1 MGVATVPRP
10 GGVSE
15 GAPGARRWYHRQMP
29 SCALCENVQPDGDG
43 CDVCGRP
50 FPARQRNEVAVEP
63 LEDMEA
69 TLLPSTGNG
78 GEALAFEDLES
89 TGVDPVMIVADA
101 MEGLETTSVEGTP
114 GGGPSTE
121 SIIAICRY
129 CRTPG
134 FPGEAFCAHC
144 GMRLP
149 AVAGPQAT
157 ALEVRLCRDCGT
169 PVQGEACPAC
179 GVRPSR

>member
-1 MGVATVPRP
+1 MS
-10 GGVSE
+10 GG
-15 GAPGARRWYHRQMP
+15 ALWLRRWYHRQMP
-29 SCALCENVQPDGDG
+29 SCALCENVQPAGEA
-43 CDVCGRP
+43 CETCGHP
-50 FPARQRNEVAVEP
+50 FPAGERVDVPVEP

-69 TLLPSTGNG
+69 TLLPGAEG
-78 GEALAFEDLES
+78 AGEVLAVEGFETTS
-89 TGVDPVMIVADA
+89 IDPVKIVADA
-101 MEGLETTSVEGTP
+101 MEGLETTPVEGIP
-114 GGGPSTE
+114 GDGPSME

-149 AVAGPQAT
+149 PIAGEQVA
-157 ALEVRLCRDCGT
+157 ALDVRLCRDCGT
-169 PVQGEACPAC
+169 PVRGESCPAC